1 MRKKD
6 RSKVSVGNTTL
17 QGQDSRRRGPKKE
30 DMYNCAN
37 WFISQINLTDSNER
51 CDINKFNF

>member
-17 QGQDSRRRGPKKE
+17 QGQDSRRRGPRKKT
-30 DMYNCAN
+30 C
-37 WFISQINLTDSNER
+37 ITVQIGLFP
-51 CDINKFNF
+51 K